1 MNVVTKAVLSA
12 VVVILFVPGL
22 IIEPGPISE
31 IAALGILTSIWG
43 IDWTGG
49 E

>member
-1 MNVVTKAVLSA
+1 MNIATKIVLSIGT
-12 VVVILFVPGL
+12 VILFIPGL
-22 IIEPGPISE
+22 VIEPGPISE

-43 IDWTGG
+43 IDWNGG